1 MLLSHKIPL
10 KNEPIE
16 CARVLTKKSMAIG
29 CVTMDACGINIPTEN
44 QESLPLSS
52 KKQPRLF
59 LRNGMKQNMNYLLF
73 LKHQLRKFLS
83 SLPLNTHQKT
93 SPTYMIFLPK
103 PLAPKIFFIAQIP
116 ILHLTLPLQMSF
128 FSVEIKIQT
137 HRAYLKSAPTISFKN
152 KISLFFNKN

>member
-29 CVTMDACGINIPTEN
+29 FVTMDACGINIPTEN

-59 LRNGMKQNMNYLLF
+59 LRNGMKQNMNYLL
-73 LKHQLRKFLS
+73 
-83 SLPLNTHQKT
+83 
-93 SPTYMIFLPK
+93 K